1 MNMRKVGIIGVGHVG
16 AHVALSLAMQGICDE
31 IQLCDIDEEKIISEQ
46 QDLQDAVCYLPHRVR
61 VTLGKYEELAD
72 CDIIVSSVGK
82 IDVVTKNRLSE
93 LQQSVDMIRTFVPRL
108 RKAGFQGIYLNITN
122 PCDIISNQI
131 QKESGLPAARVIGT
145 GTGLDTSR
153 LKAVLA
159 RETGF
164 DHKSITT
171 YMLGE
176 HGDSQMAAW
185 SVTAFGGKPLA
196 QLEEEEPERFVFDK
210 EVLAEEVRKAGWKTL
225 NGKGATEFGIAS
237 TAARMISCIFHDE
250 KQIFPASTYLN
261 GEYGEAG
268 LYASVPVVL
277 GKDGV
282 DEIIKLNL
290 DDKEM
295 GEFQKTCSVM
305 KEHIA
310 LIK

>member
-1 MNMRKVGIIGVGHVG
+1 MGHVG

-46 QDLQDAVCYLPHRVR
+46 QDLLDAVCYLPHRVR

>member
-1 MNMRKVGIIGVGHVG
+1 M
-16 AHVALSLAMQGICDE
+16 
-31 IQLCDIDEEKIISEQ
+31 
-46 QDLQDAVCYLPHRVR
+46 
-61 VTLGKYEELAD
+61 TLGKYEELAD

-196 QLEEEEPERFVFDK
+196 QLEEEEPERFGFDK

-250 KQIFPASTYLN
+250 KQIFPASTYLD